1 MHLRRSFQNWELE
14 EATCFLE
21 CISALKVQE
30 EGDSLVWKNEGRGKF
45 SVKSYYK
52 SLRAESNILFL
63 ANEIWG
69 SCAPLRSH
77 FFCLG
82 SSLGKNFN
90 SRHVN
95 EEGMVHGQYVQPL

>member
-30 EGDSLVWKNEGRGKF
+30 EWDSLVWKNEGRGKF

-52 SLRAESNILFL
+52 SLRAENNILFL

-69 SCAPLRSH
+69 SCAPLRSR
-77 FFCLG
+77 FFL
-82 SSLGKNFN
+82 LGKQF
-90 SRHVN
+90 R
-95 EEGMVHGQYVQPL
+95 EKF